1 MREKVDKIEQ
11 NIQKKKK
18 AYFTMGSSSTSRLVV
33 CSIQREG
40 IIFCVIEGK
49 KGVCVC
55 YESNL
60 RWLGRFLASL
70 VGVKRT
76 RKGCSIRHVLLG

>member
-1 MREKVDKIEQ
+1 MSRERKFCVFFEI
-11 NIQKKKK
+11 
-18 AYFTMGSSSTSRLVV
+18 YGLWR